1 MASPAPP
8 PGPAEPPAARQPTA
22 EQIARQQRMGRLA
35 AIAAA
40 GVIVAGILGW
50 YQGVFSLPGGGIERT
65 DTKQTMHR
73 VIVTLK
79 GVASGKEGA
88 AEIAKAQDQLL
99 KDLAAHSPKVE
110 RRYDML
116 PQIALTVNDKGLEA
130 LKAHPGV
137 ASVAKDALM
146 APNDP
151 AKPK

>member
-1 MASPAPP
+1 MASPDPST
-8 PGPAEPPAARQPTA
+8 GQSEPPTERRPTA
-22 EQIARQQRMGRLA
+22 EQVARQQRLGRIMAIAAAA
-35 AIAAA
+35 AIAA
-40 GVIVAGILGW
+40 GIVGW
-50 YQGVFSLPGGGIERT
+50 YRGDIVLPGSTTEKM
-65 DTKQTMHR
+65 DAKQTMHR

-79 GVASGKEGA
+79 GVGAGKEAA

-99 KDLAAHSPKVE
+99 KDLSAFGIKLE

-116 PQIALTVNDKGLEA
+116 PQLTLTVNDKGLDA

-137 ASVAKDALM
+137 AGVARDALV